1 MLKKHLVL
9 LCILT
14 SLVFIGIAA
23 SLYPGGTISD
33 KSTVGFIW
41 SKNFI
46 SNLFLPQALNGADN
60 PARIWAMVGMAFHS
74 LGYGLFFLRMAKK
87 MPDAHGSWVLKIV
100 GILNIFF
107 NFLVVTPLHDS
118 MVTISSTL
126 SMLGLFYIT
135 VYILRSKLHVFK
147 VACILCMLVFY
158 FALYLYGYGNWG
170 LLAVMQKVAFT
181 SSMLLVLALEYFTK
195 KVDFP
200 PSSRITTRG
209 L

>member
-9 LCILT
+9 LCIFI

-60 PARIWAMVGMAFHS
+60 PARIWAIVGMAFHS

-170 LLAVMQKVAFT
+170 LLAVMQKVAFS
-181 SSMLLVLALEYFTK
+181 SSMLLVLGLEYFTK
-195 KVDFP
+195 REHFKVIP
-200 PSSRITTRG
+200 PPIS
-209 L
+209 